1 MTNSLVM
8 TDVKKKFGSGHTEVT
23 ALKGIDFS
31 IAEGEFVA
39 VIGPSGSGKSTFL
52 TIAGGLQ
59 TPTEGSIKIGD
70 ADFSNL
76 NEKKRAQLRLRK
88 IGFILQGTNLIPF
101 LTVADQFKFIDKVE
115 HRKFQ
120 TERFKELLE
129 SLDIFGLKDKLPRD
143 LSGGERQRVAIAKA
157 LYNNPAVILADEP
170 TAALDTDHAYDVV
183 KLLTKE
189 AHDKQKAT
197 IMVTHDPRMVAYAD
211 RVLAMEDGLLV
222 EKKISDYQDSEH

>member
-1 MTNSLVM
+1 MEHV
-8 TDVKKKFGSGHTEVT
+8 VKKFGSGHTEIT
-23 ALKGIDFS
+23 ALKGIDFA
-31 IAEGEFVA
+31 IDAGEFVA

-59 TPTEGSIKIGD
+59 TPTAGSIHIGT

-101 LTVADQFKFIDKVE
+101 LTVADQFKFIDQVE

-120 TERFKELLE
+120 TTRFKDLLT
-129 SLDIFGLKDKLPRD
+129 SLDIYQLKDKLPRD

-157 LYNNPAVILADEP
+157 LYNDPAVILADEP
-170 TAALDTDHAYDVV
+170 TAALDTNHAYDVV
-183 KLLTKE
+183 KLLAKE
-189 AHDKQKAT
+189 AHEKNKAT

-222 EKKISDYQDSEH
+222 EKQISDYQVTE